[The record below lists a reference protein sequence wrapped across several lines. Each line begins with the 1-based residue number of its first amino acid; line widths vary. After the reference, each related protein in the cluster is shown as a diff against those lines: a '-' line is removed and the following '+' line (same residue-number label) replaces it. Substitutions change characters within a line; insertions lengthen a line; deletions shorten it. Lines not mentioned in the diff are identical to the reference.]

1 LSKWQAQKYAYQYC
15 LSERNLQELD
25 SLHSQLYWSKNFLFD
40 YGKILRNNK
49 QYAKSNEILRKG
61 EKISSDPMFLNL
73 IGRNYYDLKD
83 YEQAVHY
90 FERSINR
97 LPGRLYPYYLLAKV
111 YADSCNYNAERFS
124 AAYKTV
130 MRLTPKVQS
139 QAIRQMR
146 AKLHSFNDSI
156 NHVTEIQ

>member
-1 LSKWQAQKYAYQYC
+1 MC
-15 LSERNLQELD
+15 
-25 SLHSQLYWSKNFLFD
+25 
-40 YGKILRNNK
+40 
-49 QYAKSNEILRKG
+49 KG

-146 AKLHSFNDSI
+146 AKLHSLNDSI